1 MNRNLWGFALF
12 TLIFGTT
19 VLVFNSFKVVDTDAV
34 SAPVDYTNYARKTS
48 CWRMKRQSVER
59 DFGNPLI
66 KQAMFNLDSK
76 QLKWELDTART
87 ETPIA
92 LNFFIGDENGIRYLN
107 SSLVP
112 TSAFGNGL
120 IEARSSF
127 GWLNKI
133 KYDDNLYVVAQ
144 PLTVE
149 DLKTKNYSTNF
160 EPEKAT
166 SVLIY

>member
-1 MNRNLWGFALF
+1 MNKNLWGFALF
-12 TLIFGTT
+12 ALIFGAT
-19 VLVFNSFKVVDTDAV
+19 VLIFNSFEVVNTDVV
-34 SAPVDYTNYARKTS
+34 STPLDYSNYAGTTS

-59 DFGNPLI
+59 NFGSLLI
-66 KQAMFNLDSK
+66 KQAMLNLDSK
-76 QLKWELDTART
+76 QLKWELDTAQT

-92 LNFFIGDENGIRYLN
+92 LNFFIGNEKGIRYLN

-127 GWLNKI
+127 GWLNKL
-133 KYDDNLYVVAQ
+133 KYDDNLYVIAQ

-149 DLKTKNYSTNF
+149 DVKNKNYSTNF
-160 EPEKAT
+160 ESEGT